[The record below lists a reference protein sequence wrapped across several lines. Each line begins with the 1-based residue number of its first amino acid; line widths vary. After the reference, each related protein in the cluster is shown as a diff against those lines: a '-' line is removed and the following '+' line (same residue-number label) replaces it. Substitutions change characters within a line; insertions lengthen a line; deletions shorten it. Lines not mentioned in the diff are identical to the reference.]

1 MEWFRNKF
9 LVFVPK
15 SIFFYSTLKEVL
27 FDIQYVVYFGEAGCA
42 IIVINNV
49 VVFSCFF
56 DKISTLS
63 QY

>member
-15 SIFFYSTLKEVL
+15 SVFFYSTLKEVL

-49 VVFSCFF
+49 VVFSSFF